1 MASGLPN
8 PQTLLILFLIASGR
22 SLSLL
27 SSGSLAINPDVPEA
41 HALKGWWMDGGSQT
55 PFSSHTQTGSSSG
68 SGGSINRNEIRTI
81 HQVKED
87 QLGMSDKA
95 DFFSLRATIMHIK
108 ADNISYPACP
118 TPQCNK
124 KVTETHEGWRC
135 EKCDRCHEKPEY
147 RSVRS
152 TPHHF
157 IDLVIL
163 REFACRYI
171 IQTAVS
177 DPTGQMW
184 LSGFNEIGNALFGK
198 TGNELRSIM
207 VSSIF

>member
-1 MASGLPN
+1 
-8 PQTLLILFLIASGR
+8 
-22 SLSLL
+22 
-27 SSGSLAINPDVPEA
+27 
-41 HALKGWWMDGGSQT
+41 MDGGSQT
-55 PFSSHTQTGSSSG
+55 LFNSHTQTGSLSG
-68 SGGSINRNEIRTI
+68 LSGSINRNEIRTI
-81 HQVKED
+81 HQVKEE

-157 IDLVIL
+157 IDLVI
-163 REFACRYI
+163 R
-171 IQTAVS
+171 
-177 DPTGQMW
+177 
-184 LSGFNEIGNALFGK
+184 
-198 TGNELRSIM
+198 RSSPVGTSFKQPSVIPL
-207 VSSIF
+207 VRCG